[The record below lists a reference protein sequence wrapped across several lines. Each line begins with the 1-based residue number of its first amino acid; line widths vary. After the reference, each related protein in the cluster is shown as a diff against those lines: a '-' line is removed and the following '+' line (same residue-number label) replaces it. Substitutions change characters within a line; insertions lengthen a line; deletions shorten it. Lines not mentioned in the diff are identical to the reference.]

1 MCSDT
6 DGYDYIVETTI
17 CFFTRCETLEE
28 VMAHKT
34 RAEQRA
40 RPKGKLVKGPTKE
53 RHPIPYRRSEDD
65 IREYIEQLN
74 TDWRGEHEQDTQR
87 D

>member
-6 DGYDYIVETTI
+6 DGDYYIVEITI
-17 CFFTRCETLEE
+17 GFFTRCETLEDT
-28 VMAHKT
+28 MAHKT

-40 RPKGKLVKGPTKE
+40 RPKGKLVKVPHKE

-74 TDWRGEHEQDTQR
+74 TDWRGEHEQDTQS